1 MLLLFRIRI
10 PELVFLNSYYVGTF
24 SNAIEYSAYSAIA
37 FSYSCACVI
46 PIKQSRNPKKL
57 PILNELMSQQPAS

>member
-10 PELVFLNSYYVGTF
+10 PELVFLNEYYVGTF

-46 PIKQSRNPKKL
+46 PKSPSNKVE
-57 PILNELMSQQPAS
+57 ILKNCPF